1 MVHVVHVKRR
11 NGNTNK
17 PVIDLA
23 KKTFSPKPAG
33 LAKPDKAPLP
43 KPPVETKPKLEIA
56 AALDGPPIAPEL
68 PEKLRTPAPWS
79 AAKGLTDEQ
88 VQILDRIIQK
98 AAEGNPKTYG
108 LRLVLAASRD
118 EQAGAWPIGL
128 LSKAFSVAGHSTEAH
143 AVFTVAQG
151 CRVSRYE
158 AMAESSLKILNR
170 KLEAE

>member
-23 KKTFSPKPAG
+23 KKTVSPKPAG

-128 LSKAFSVAGHSTEAH
+128 LSKAIQRGRS
-143 AVFTVAQG
+143 
-151 CRVSRYE
+151 
-158 AMAESSLKILNR
+158 LNR
-170 KLEAE
+170 SPCRLHGRPRVPGVSLRGHGGIVA